1 MRTLHNLQTESVEME
16 TQIVKETMKGW
27 YHELSQHLK
36 GHHSRARRVAPL
48 AEAAMVPLL
57 SALAGSSGGAGAAVV
72 WCEHG
77 KGSDLCSGGGAI
89 KSHWSVYCDRPRKE
103 LQETRALRSFNV
115 THSKRQVLLPID
127 IREIK
132 TVLLYAAIRAALDEV
147 MEEQRQLE
155 PQLLR
160 NDEGVSPEKPAN
172 DH

>member
-1 MRTLHNLQTESVEME
+1 MGKAAICAGLRMVNVLETLRKRRRRAQEPVHKSGTSAPFPL
-16 TQIVKETMKGW
+16 
-27 YHELSQHLK
+27 HL
-36 GHHSRARRVAPL
+36 
-48 AEAAMVPLL
+48 
-57 SALAGSSGGAGAAVV
+57 
-72 WCEHG
+72 
-77 KGSDLCSGGGAI
+77 SGGGAI